1 MPSKKSKVPDGWD
14 GVSNIGEQVPGTP
27 FICFKTPL
35 KPSFGR
41 WPHCHSN
48 PIIKFLINALSCA
61 VYDKRKIFRNWGIE
75 DLVNACPELA
85 MIIDLTHTDRCL
97 LFLHQNPGRSSLS
110 IAIGVD
116 DSLNICHF
124 YQVLIL
130 IFFRYY
136 SSTDV
141 LEQDI
146 RHVKLKVG
154 GGGQVHITYNI
165 HTYK

>member
-1 MPSKKSKVPDGWD
+1 MPSKRSKVPDGWD

-97 LFLHQNPGRSSLS
+97 LFLHQNPGRPSLS
-110 IAIGVD
+110 ITIGVD

-130 IFFRYY
+130 ISSGTTLQLMFSNKISAMSSSKLAEEGRFIYY
-136 SSTDV
+136 M
-141 LEQDI
+141 L
-146 RHVKLKVG
+146 
-154 GGGQVHITYNI
+154 NI
-165 HTYK
+165 